1 MLNILRGGERYR
13 EPCALLLGG
22 FDGLHAGH
30 MSLVAAARRTGLPL
44 GATVLCGNKAGV
56 LFTFAEREYI
66 FEKAGFSFV
75 LEEAFT
81 EEFKRIPAEEYL
93 RTLFSRVNAAAVF
106 CGEDYRFG
114 SGAAGTAELLQK
126 LAPCPAEVLP
136 LTLADG
142 KKVSVSE
149 IKRFLQEGDVENA
162 NRLLAVDYFVQGEV
176 EHGRQ
181 VGRSLGFPTANVSFD
196 RGKLPL
202 REGVYGGRVETDE
215 GKYPAIVNVGARPTF
230 GVAETKI
237 EAHLKDFHC
246 DLYGKRVR
254 VFPESYLRP
263 VVAFKGENEL
273 ILQLEKDKRKWFH
286 D

>member
-1 MLNILRGGERYR
+1 MLKVLRKGESFS

-44 GATVLCGNKAGV
+44 GATVLCGNKAGGN

-75 LEEAFT
+75 LEEEFT

-93 RTLFSRVNAAAVF
+93 RSLFSRINAAAVF

-126 LAPCPAEVLP
+126 LAPRPAEVLP
-136 LTLADG
+136 LTLAG
-142 KKVSVSE
+142 GRKVSVSE
-149 IKRFLQEGDVENA
+149 IKRWLQEGNVENA

-176 EHGRQ
+176 EHGRE
-181 VGRSLGFPTANVSFD
+181 VGRKYGFPTLNLSYPA
-196 RGKLPL
+196 GKFPIA
-202 REGVYGGRVETDE
+202 EGVYGGYAQTPLGTYSAVINF
-215 GKYPAIVNVGARPTF
+215 GSRPTF
-230 GVAETKI
+230 GVDEKKI
-237 EAHLKDFHC
+237 EAHLKDFRG
-246 DLYGKRVR
+246 DLYGAVVR
-254 VFPESYLRP
+254 VFPEVYLRG
-263 VVAFKGENEL
+263 VVKFGSEEEL
-273 ILQLEKDKRKWFH
+273 SLQIEKDKRYFN